1 MVESWRAG
9 ITSPA
14 LSKEEKKRNRPS
26 DYMLIAIEELCLTI
40 SLHLPYALPSI
51 L

>member
-1 MVESWRAG
+1 MVESLRAG
-9 ITSPA
+9 NIRPA

-26 DYMLIAIEELCLTI
+26 VYILIGIDGFCLTQT
-40 SLHLPYALPSI
+40 LHLPYVIPSI